1 MSQIETGYRIAEVA
15 ARSGFTAPT
24 LRYYEEIGLMA
35 PTRRTEAG
43 YRVYDDQAVERIRF
57 ISRAK
62 QLGCTLNEIT
72 DLATIWD
79 DEECGP
85 VQHRLRALV
94 GAKISEAETRM
105 AELRAFASDLRATAA
120 MLTSSVD
127 GPCDD
132 TCGCSVV
139 PGSPS
144 SEEPSLDAGQLGA
157 EPRAAG
163 TPPIACSL
171 GAGAMET
178 RLEEWQLLLGQV
190 VGRESLTDG
199 IRLAFGPS
207 APLDVMARLATA
219 EHDCCRFFAFA
230 ITVDE
235 RGVALEVTAPADGQ
249 DLVAGLFGDGG

>member
-1 MSQIETGYRIAEVA
+1 MTRTPTEHHIAEVA
-15 ARSGFTAPT
+15 ERSGFTAPT
-24 LRYYEEIGLMA
+24 LRYYEQIGLMA

-43 YRVYDDQAVERIRF
+43 YRVYDDQAVERLRF

-62 QLGCTLNEIT
+62 QLGCTLNEIA

-79 DEECGP
+79 DKECGP

-105 AELRAFASDLRATAA
+105 AELRAFTSDLRATAA
-120 MLTSSVD
+120 LLTSSVD

-139 PGSPS
+139 PGSAG
-144 SEEPSLDAGQLGA
+144 SEEPRLDAGQLGA
-157 EPRAAG
+157 EPRAAES
-163 TPPIACSL
+163 PPVACSL

-178 RLEEWQLLLGQV
+178 RLDEWRLLLEQV
-190 VGRESLTDG
+190 VGRESLADG
-199 IRLAFGPS
+199 IRLAFGPG
-207 APLDVMARLATA
+207 APLDEMARLAAA
-219 EHDCCRFFAFA
+219 EHDCCGFFAFA

-235 RGVALEVTAPADGQ
+235 RGVALEVTAPAGGQ
-249 DLVAGLFGDGG
+249 DLIATLFGDGG